1 MKSFVLALVIAV
13 LGIGQVFSPAIAAP
27 VSAAA
32 VNCGDT
38 YIVQRGDY
46 LSKIANYCGITT
58 AAIIAANPEVK
69 NTNLIYPGQV
79 IRIKADTSIPVTGGT
94 YTVVKGDT
102 LFLISVRFGT
112 TVDTLLKLNPS
123 IVNRSVIYVGQV
135 IKLPANATNTGAR
148 VSLSTRS
155 VKAGGTTTVTVAGFP
170 ANADIDYRIGKQ
182 GAAYSAVVDG
192 KTNAYGEA
200 SATVTVPTA
209 AKVGE
214 TWVVVVMTTSLAKGT
229 QVTSSTITIAQ

>member
-1 MKSFVLALVIAV
+1 MRPFVLALATAL

-32 VNCGDT
+32 TCGDT

-46 LSKIANYCGITT
+46 LSKIARYCGITT
-58 AAIIAANPEVK
+58 TAIIAANPEI
-69 NTNLIYPGQV
+69 TNPNRIFPGQV
-79 IRIKADTSIPVTGGT
+79 VRIKADTTIPVTGGT

-102 LFLISVRFGT
+102 LFKISVRFGT
-112 TVDTLLKLNPS
+112 TVDTLLKLNPT
-123 IVNRSVIYVGQV
+123 IVNRSLIFTGQV
-135 IKLPANATNTGAR
+135 INLPATTTGAR

-155 VKAGGTTTVTVAGFP
+155 VKAGGSTTVTVAGFP

-182 GAAYSAVVDG
+182 NAIYSAVVDG

-200 SATVTVPTA
+200 SATITLPTT

-214 TWVVVVMTTSLAKGT
+214 TWVINVLTTSLAKGT
-229 QVTSSTITIAQ
+229 QVTSSTITIVQ